1 MIDGDKV
8 KDEGLI
14 RLAKVKA
21 GSYGVPRRREAL
33 EGEEK
38 LGEEN
43 MNDPLRL
50 LLF

>member
-14 RLAKVKA
+14 RLAKVK

-33 EGEEK
+33 EGELT
-38 LGEEN
+38 LGKVVIN
-43 MNDPLRL
+43 S
-50 LLF
+50 